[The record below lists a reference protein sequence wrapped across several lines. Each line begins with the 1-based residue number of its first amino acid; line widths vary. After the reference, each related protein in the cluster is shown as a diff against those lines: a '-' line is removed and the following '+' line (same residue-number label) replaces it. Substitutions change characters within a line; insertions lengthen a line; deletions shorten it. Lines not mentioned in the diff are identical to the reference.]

1 MPREVMARGHRRS
14 HAGPADPTRGEAA
27 VKKPVREVLTAA
39 SDVFC
44 PTFAHAEVRAHSDDS
59 VVVILGA

>member
-1 MPREVMARGHRRS
+1 MPGQRTR
-14 HAGPADPTRGEAA
+14 PAAKPRF
-27 VKKPVREVLTAA
+27 KKPVREVLTAA

>member
-1 MPREVMARGHRRS
+1 MPGT
-14 HAGPADPTRGEAA
+14 AGPEAPA
-27 VKKPVREVLTAA
+27 VPKPRFKPVGKVLTAA

-44 PTFAHAEVRAHSDDS
+44 PTFAHADVRAHSDDS